1 MATKQYAVGYEAQS
15 APKGFE
21 AVPVDALI
29 EFPDETAAIV
39 INGKLE
45 DAETLVETALAIYP
59 FALVMVETDG
69 ELRLMPEM
77 QKSRPEACAVY
88 VWHDEEQSVEV
99 TFYND
104 GYAEVRRKAEERTSL
119 HIIPAREA
127 WKIAAMYAPQ
137 EEYQL
142 KEMPLT
148 D

>member
-15 APKGFE
+15 APSGFE
-21 AVPVDALI
+21 AVPADALI

-45 DAETLVETALAIYP
+45 NVEMLVETALAIYP
-59 FALVMVETDG
+59 FALVMIEANG

-88 VWHDEEQSVEV
+88 VWHDEGQDVEV

-104 GYAEVRRKAEERTSL
+104 GYAEVRREAKGRTSL
-119 HIIPAREA
+119 HIIPAKEA